1 MTEAKIRHL
10 EMIRNAIDGASGN
23 SLRIKGFAM
32 LLLAGALALALPNE
46 AAALPFI
53 LALTLCLI
61 ISALGALDFYF
72 IFRSDLFS
80 LMYNDVSGRAEDE
93 IDFSME
99 TSQYNERLID
109 SYGSRFSLQIWVSIL
124 LYYNVIV
131 VIIASSLSPLPN

>member
-32 LLLAGALALALPNE
+32 LLLAGALALTLPDGAE
-46 AAALPFI
+46 ALPFI
-53 LALTLCLI
+53 FALTLCLI
-61 ISALGALDFYF
+61 IGALGTLDFYF
-72 IFRSDLFS
+72 ILRSDLFR
-80 LMYNDVSGRAEDE
+80 LMYNDVSGRADDE

-99 TSQYNERLID
+99 TAQYHEQLIG
-109 SYGSRFSLQIWVSIL
+109 SYGNRFSLQIWVSIL

-131 VIIASSLSPLPN
+131 VIIASSLLPLPS